1 MSRTDLYKNKQNKN
15 MIYIKAFINEFV
27 STFRWLVDPHS
38 KIELIMGLIIMLLFV
53 GISIYASQFLFL
65 AVFLLQ
71 TIYIFYTFIANKLNI
86 SKKISFI
93 VYLFIT
99 IPQIILLI
107 SQLIFY

>member
-1 MSRTDLYKNKQNKN
+1 
-15 MIYIKAFINEFV
+15 MIYIKAFINGFL

-53 GISIYASQFLFL
+53 GVSIYASQFLFL

-71 TIYIFYTFIANKLNI
+71 LIYIVYTFITNKFNI
-86 SKKISFI
+86 SKKTSVI
-93 VYLFIT
+93 VYLSIT

>member
-1 MSRTDLYKNKQNKN
+1 
-15 MIYIKAFINEFV
+15 MIYIKAFINGFL

-93 VYLFIT
+93 VYLFIM
-99 IPQIILLI
+99 IPQIILLF
-107 SQLIFY
+107 SLL

>member
-1 MSRTDLYKNKQNKN
+1 
-15 MIYIKAFINEFV
+15 MIYIKAFINGFL

-53 GISIYASQFLFL
+53 SVSIYASQFLFL

-71 TIYIFYTFIANKLNI
+71 LIYIVYTFITNKFNI
-86 SKKISFI
+86 SKKTSVI
-93 VYLFIT
+93 VYLSIT

>member
-1 MSRTDLYKNKQNKN
+1 
-15 MIYIKAFINEFV
+15 MIYIKAFINGFL

-53 GISIYASQFLFL
+53 GVSIYASQFLFL

-71 TIYIFYTFIANKLNI
+71 LIYILYTFITNKFNI
-86 SKKISFI
+86 SKKTSFI
-93 VYLFIT
+93 VYLSIT